1 MREKIIKTKAHVARI
16 SKVTRGAITRAC
28 KGRLGAAVVAGKI
41 DINHQTAI
49 DYITTCQD
57 RASFKDAREVK
68 NKKDKR
74 HKENEAKK
82 VARQAKMI
90 FDTKVKKVPKI
101 QKSLKVKDV
110 VSQLALDKHAQKVS
124 DEAAQLIDDEKK
136 DVSVY
141 LSMTL
146 HDIINTF
153 GSDVEFVEWLRS
165 AKLIEDVKEK
175 RIRNQTSLGNFIP
188 REYVKNHIFA
198 MLETTHVRLLNDS
211 PRTIAARVLDAHAAG
226 QTREDI
232 ETLIGDLI
240 SVQLKGIKLRA
251 RRALKE

>member
-16 SKVTRGAITRAC
+16 AKVTRGAVTRAC
-28 KGRLGAAVVAGKI
+28 KGRLGAAVIAGKI
-41 DINHQTAI
+41 DINHQVAI
-49 DYITTCQD
+49 DYITKCQD

-68 NKKDKR
+68 NKKDKQ
-74 HKENEAKK
+74 HKKNQAKK
-82 VARQAKMI
+82 VAQQAKMI
-90 FDTKVKKVPKI
+90 FDIKAEKNKTDKQAVNN
-101 QKSLKVKDV
+101 V
-110 VSQLALDKHAQKVS
+110 VSQYALDKKAQEVS
-124 DEAAQLIDDEKK
+124 DEAAQLKQDEKK
-136 DVSVY
+136 DIEAY
-141 LSMTL
+141 LGMTL
-146 HDIINTF
+146 HDIISTF
-153 GSDVEFVEWLRS
+153 GSDVEFVEWLKS

-198 MLETTHVRLLNDS
+198 MLETTYVRLLTDS
-211 PRTIAARVLDAHAAG
+211 PRTIAARVLDAHTAG

>member
-28 KGRLGAAVVAGKI
+28 KGRLGAAIVAGKI
-41 DINHQTAI
+41 DINHQAAI

-68 NKKDKR
+68 NKKDKQ
-74 HKENEAKK
+74 HKKNEAKK

-90 FDTKVKKVPKI
+90 FGTEVKEVPIIQNRPKVKNKHIKKVR
-101 QKSLKVKDV
+101 
-110 VSQLALDKHAQKVS
+110 
-124 DEAAQLIDDEKK
+124 DEAAQLVDDEKK
-136 DVSVY
+136 DVEAY
-141 LSMTL
+141 LGMTL
-146 HDIINTF
+146 HDIITTF
-153 GSDVEFVEWLRS
+153 GSAVEFVEWLKS
-165 AKLIEDVKEK
+165 AKLIEDIKEK

-188 REYVKNHIFA
+188 RDYVKNHIFA

-232 ETLIGDLI
+232 ETLIGELI
-240 SVQLKGIKLRA
+240 SVQLKGLKLRA

>member
-41 DINHQTAI
+41 DINHQVAI

-74 HKENEAKK
+74 HKKNEAKK

-90 FDTKVKKVPKI
+90 FDTKVE
-101 QKSLKVKDV
+101 KSKTVKQAVNNV
-110 VSQLALDKHAQKVS
+110 VAQYALDKKVQEIS
-124 DEAAQLIDDEKK
+124 DEAAQLKHDEKK
-136 DVSVY
+136 DIEAY
-141 LSMTL
+141 LGMTL
-146 HDIINTF
+146 HDITSTF

-165 AKLIEDVKEK
+165 AKLIEDIKEK

>member
-1 MREKIIKTKAHVARI
+1 MREKIVKTKAHVARI
-16 SKVTRGAITRAC
+16 AKVTRGTITRAC

-41 DINHQTAI
+41 DINHQVAI
-49 DYITTCQD
+49 DYITMCQD
-57 RASFKDAREVK
+57 RASFKDAREAK

-74 HKENEAKK
+74 HKENKAKK

-90 FDTKVKKVPKI
+90 FDTKAKEVPKI
-101 QKSLKVKDV
+101 QKHPKVK
-110 VSQLALDKHAQKVS
+110 LDKQEQEIS
-124 DEAAQLIDDEKK
+124 DEAAQLEQDEKK
-136 DVSVY
+136 DIEAY
-141 LSMTL
+141 LGMTL
-146 HDIINTF
+146 HDIISTF
-153 GSDVEFVEWLRS
+153 GSDVEFVEWLKS
-165 AKLIEDVKEK
+165 AKLIEDIKEK